1 MRCFYPTRAQAL
13 SESATTT
20 IEDARLPRSAIS
32 FFHPCPADD
41 NDYGDTRFSSL
52 GRSSNSFISMDQD
65 GNTLLYDAASRA
77 MPAPK
82 PSPISIPVGGSLYLL
97 NRNPGPQEEY
107 HPFEA
112 LVPRAG
118 CLEEGWRWRSHPPP
132 FSFNEDC
139 DYDYNKA
146 AEVGPTRCYVIK
158 AYSVVGG
165 SQIWVS
171 TMSGGTYS
179 LDTESGVWSKAG
191 DWALPFCG
199 RVQYAPELGIWLGFS
214 YAACRL

>member
-41 NDYGDTRFSSL
+41 NDYGDIRFSSL

-107 HPFEA
+107 HPLEA

-118 CLEEGWRWRSHPPP
+118 VDDE
-132 FSFNEDC
+132 
-139 DYDYNKA
+139 
-146 AEVGPTRCYVIK
+146 
-158 AYSVVGG
+158 
-165 SQIWVS
+165 QIWVS